1 MCVSAYVCVC
11 IDMST
16 DGTADCKFTTLS
28 MCVVVVVS
36 VVIVVGGSR
45 GKGARHRGGQA
56 AQPAEIADNAAA
68 LPCVAFACHF
78 LV

>member
-28 MCVVVVVS
+28 MCVVS

-45 GKGARHRGGQA
+45 GKGARHRGRQA

>member
-1 MCVSAYVCVC
+1 MCVCLHVFVWVWLCAC

-28 MCVVVVVS
+28 MCVVVVIVN
-36 VVIVVGGSR
+36 VVGG
-45 GKGARHRGGQA
+45 KGAKWRGIGAGSAAGRDSGQR
-56 AQPAEIADNAAA
+56 
-68 LPCVAFACHF
+68 LRCVAFACHF